1 MREIKISQET
11 ASRWYNGTD
20 SELKALAI
28 QTYPELEVKELP
40 KNWEELGRIKGYYMH
55 STDCSPQESNQRR
68 AVKENRNIFATI
80 EQASASIAMA
90 QLSQLMAV
98 YNDGWVADYKDN
110 STKYQLVFSM
120 DRIVLDWS
128 RYFSNF
134 LTFKD
139 GKTAGLFLENFKD
152 LIQTAKP
159 LL

>member
-20 SELKALAI
+20 SELKELAL
-28 QTYPELEVKELP
+28 QTYPELAVKELP
-40 KNWEELGRIKGYYMH
+40 KNWEDLGRISGYYVNAR
-55 STDCSPQESNQRR
+55 SEVVIDGGATNF
-68 AVKENRNIFATI
+68 KNRNFFATE
-80 EQASASIAMA
+80 EQVEASIAMA

-98 YNDGWVADYKDN
+98 YNDGWVADWSDGISKDCLCRFGDKFTLEIR
-110 STKYQLVFSM
+110 SYYGS
-120 DRIVLDWS
+120 
-128 RYFSNF
+128 F

-139 GKTAGLFLENFKD
+139 RKTAELFLENFSS